1 MLKLDRRLAPK
12 LRISQSGEHASEI
25 DPPEIPLLPRART
38 WWAAFVGMLTLLSAM
53 ILFSTRDRLSSPSE
67 HVVLSLQGSTSLG
80 DDLMPKLAAAFL
92 RDDMGAV
99 ETGSNVVG
107 RDAKGHVHLHIWG
120 KVPGR
125 ARLQVI
131 EVYATGSSAAF
142 ECLARVGTYSCDIG
156 MSSRPISESDQ
167 ANYPALRNLVDR
179 DNEHVV
185 ALDAIA
191 IIVNPRNPLTQLS
204 LAELRAIYK
213 GQIRNWKQVGGED
226 APIEL
231 FARDQNSGTYD
242 ILTEKIIGKDPGN
255 IPDLSVIPLDH
266 RIADS
271 GLMVNAV
278 VHAPNAIG
286 YVSSPMVGDAKPLAI
301 SDGTGPAILPTELS
315 IVTEEY
321 PICRRLFLYDW
332 DAPGS
337 VMDAFVR
344 YVVYKPGQTL
354 VEETPFVELT
364 PRIFRVSPP
373 KDAPARYK
381 EIASKYSRIGLS
393 FHFVREF
400 IDPSADADSQLDSL
414 ARVNVLR
421 LRTFLAQNDET
432 GNDILLIGFGDEE
445 ERVVSSKHVAQQ
457 RAEEIATSLRA
468 IGVLVPSENIRNF
481 GADLPV
487 ASNDTP
493 EGRQRNRRVEVWI
506 RNTPK

>member
-1 MLKLDRRLAPK
+1 MLRLDHRLIPNFRRSLNGF
-12 LRISQSGEHASEI
+12 SASEI
-25 DPPEIPLLPRART
+25 APSNGRVSTRTRT
-38 WWAAFVGMLTLLSAM
+38 WWAASLGMFTLISAL
-53 ILFSTRDRLSSPSE
+53 ILFSSRDRLSSPSE

-99 ETGSNVVG
+99 ETGSNVAG
-107 RDAKGHVHLHIWG
+107 IDAKGRVHLHVWG
-120 KVPGR
+120 RVPGR

-142 ECLARVGTYSCDIG
+142 ECLAQIGVNSCDIG
-156 MSSRPISESDQ
+156 MSSRPINDSDK
-167 ANYPALRNLVDR
+167 ANHPALVNLVDR

-191 IIVNPRNPLTQLS
+191 IIVNPRNPVTQLS
-204 LAELRAIYK
+204 VAQLKAIYK
-213 GQIRNWKQVGGED
+213 GEITNWKQVGGEN

-231 FARDQNSGTYD
+231 FGRDHNSGTYNM
-242 ILTEKIIGKDPGN
+242 LTEKIIGKDP
-255 IPDLSVIPLDH
+255 PSTLEPSVVTPDH

-271 GLMVNAV
+271 ELMVNAV
-278 VHAPNAIG
+278 VQAPNAIG
-286 YVSSPMVGDAKPLAI
+286 YVSSPLVGNAKSLAI
-301 SDGTGPAILPTELS
+301 SDGTGSAILPTELS

-321 PICRRLFLYDW
+321 PICRRLLLYDW

-364 PRIFRVSPP
+364 PRVFHVSPP
-373 KDAPARYK
+373 ENAPARYK

-393 FHFVREF
+393 FHFLTER
-400 IDPSADADSQLDSL
+400 IDPSADADTQLDSL

-421 LRTFLAQNDET
+421 LRTFLAQHNET
-432 GNDILLIGFGDEE
+432 GNDIILIGFGDEE
-445 ERVVSSKHVAQQ
+445 ERVDSSKHVAEQ

-468 IGVLVPSENIRNF
+468 MGVFVPSENVRNF
-481 GADLPV
+481 GADLPL
-487 ASNDTP
+487 ASNETP

-506 RNTPK
+506 RNTPR